1 MHLCSI
7 QMVPFKVE
15 SAGTEL
21 EWFPGGVTRQ
31 LLIQFTPAWERGHWF
46 IHSVFWNTATFIC
59 LWQNEYL
66 KQNSCGSQSLEYL
79 LPGPLQK
86 KSFLTP
92 AWLERLRSEQH
103 PPGLQIWPLDRS
115 VPAECQL
122 QSSWNYPEERR
133 LLPSRVLVPP
143 WVQEPQWV
151 TSPGDGWP
159 QEMFSPISLSIAWH
173 QASLIAQLVKNPPAV
188 Q

>member
-103 PPGLQIWPLDRS
+103 PPGLQI
-115 VPAECQL
+115 
-122 QSSWNYPEERR
+122 
-133 LLPSRVLVPP
+133 
-143 WVQEPQWV
+143 
-151 TSPGDGWP
+151 
-159 QEMFSPISLSIAWH
+159 
-173 QASLIAQLVKNPPAV
+173 
-188 Q
+188 